1 MGRKIRDEKKDDIL
15 TMRENG
21 YTHNEIARV
30 LHISIKSVV
39 RTINEERDRQNIKT
53 HGMKG
58 MRNTFR
64 IRNKA
69 IREVVE
75 RRGYNV
81 ADFVRLVKCSDTT
94 ADRVFDNDPSVRLTI
109 PQIKRICF
117 ICNKKFEEVFSDEP
131 Q

>member
-21 YTHNEIARV
+21 YTLNEIARV
-30 LHISIKSVV
+30 MHISVKSVV

>member
-1 MGRKIRDEKKDDIL
+1 MGRKIRDEKKADIL

-21 YTHNEIARV
+21 YTHAEIARV
-30 LHISIKSVV
+30 LHISVKSIV
-39 RTINEERDRQNIKT
+39 RTINEERDRQRIQT
-53 HGMKG
+53 HGKKG

-75 RRGYNV
+75 RRGYTV
-81 ADFVRLVKCSDTT
+81 ADFVRLIRCSDTT
-94 ADRVFDNDPSVRLTI
+94 ADRVFDNDPTVRLTI

-117 ICNKKFEEVFSDEP
+117 ICGKKFEEVFADEP